1 MNHVGVEVVERL
13 APTRAACITSG
24 NGSPSRSL
32 GGCGPQGDEPVR
44 PGQVL
49 ARPDQRDL
57 VAARREIV
65 DEVGDDRLHAA
76 VGGRR
81 YLEPGWCDHRDA

>member
-1 MNHVGVEVVERL
+1 MNHIGVEIVEHLRDPGGVHHLGERIPEPLARRL
-13 APTRAACITSG
+13 R
-24 NGSPSRSL
+24 
-32 GGCGPQGDEPVR
+32 PQGDEPVR

-49 ARPDQRDL
+49 ARPDQGDF

-65 DEVGDDRLHAA
+65 DEVGDDGLHAA